1 MYLRKKATSRYLV
14 VYYYCLAGMCLLSS
28 LTLLSNV
35 SVFTLATLFKLILI
49 TTVVVTADKIIS
61 NRLDE
66 PDEHLNDFAFFEFVT
81 YVTYGSVMFAFIYY
95 HYVFL
100 WDLWFPESWL

>member
-1 MYLRKKATSRYLV
+1 M
-14 VYYYCLAGMCLLSS
+14 
-28 LTLLSNV
+28 
-35 SVFTLATLFKLILI
+35 
-49 TTVVVTADKIIS
+49 VVTADKIIS

-95 HYVFL
+95 HYVFYEIGRSAVKATTL
-100 WDLWFPESWL
+100 ETTNPIEKHNDSK